1 MLCNLNSPFENFWVG
16 ISEKITVHVV
26 KLYILGRFGSII
38 AVKIVRLETNFD
50 SLPGLRFN
58 VLIAV
63 VMQWVVANYRM
74 PSVALS
80 TRSVFFAGSH
90 RVSSL
95 MDATFISANYCSE
108 VSTLCRDVRRGAY
121 SVWQFCINVK
131 LSIYLFI
138 NIYLINNRLL
148 QILQIYHA
156 GSRVRGGHWNG
167 FPRRNIPP

>member
-50 SLPGLRFN
+50 SLPGLSFN
-58 VLIAV
+58 CSGDA
-63 VMQWVVANYRM
+63 MQCVAANYRM

-108 VSTLCRDVRRGAY
+108 VSTLCRDARRGAY
-121 SVWQFCINVK
+121 SV
-131 LSIYLFI
+131 
-138 NIYLINNRLL
+138 
-148 QILQIYHA
+148 
-156 GSRVRGGHWNG
+156 
-167 FPRRNIPP
+167 